1 MSVIDIDLAMKHLLA
16 EPEDQVLVQSQL
28 DGAEEAAQQFLQRR
42 FFADQAAVDLVKAAT
57 IPRTRAARAAYRAA
71 LVVADDPENV
81 EDRCRL
87 RERARQ
93 TLSDTFE
100 AIDMDDFGIVI
111 NKAIEAAC
119 LLKLG
124 HLFANREEVVVG
136 STAVELPLAS
146 KSLLIPYR
154 IRMGA

>member
-16 EPEDQVLVQSQL
+16 EPEDQDLVQSQL

-42 FFADQAAVDLVKAAT
+42 FFVDQAAFELAKAD
-57 IPRTRAARAAYRAA
+57 IVQRTLGARADYRAA
-71 LVVADDPENV
+71 LVVADDPANTEI
-81 EDRCRL
+81 RCRL

-93 TLSDTFE
+93 SLSDAFE
-100 AIDMDDFGIVI
+100 DIDMDDFGIVI

-124 HLFANREEVVVG
+124 HLFANREEVVAG
-136 STAVELPLAS
+136 TIATELPMAS
-146 KSLLIPYR
+146 QSLLMPYR
-154 IRMGA
+154 IRMGV